1 MQMLEGPL
9 PSPLRK
15 YETYIKDLVLEL
27 GVYGKADEFIREGKA
42 AVYRI
47 QREVGSSSDGVA
59 TEMAYYNG
67 IREHIIRLIINKKK

>member
-1 MQMLEGPL
+1 MVNLGGPL

-27 GVYGKADEFIREGKA
+27 GLTGKADEFIREGKA

-47 QREVGSSSDGVA
+47 QRELGSSTDDL
-59 TEMAYYNG
+59 AYYTG
-67 IREHIIRLIINKKK
+67 IREHIIRLIIN

>member
-1 MQMLEGPL
+1 MKKLGGPL

-15 YETYIKDLVLEL
+15 YESYIRDLVMEL
-27 GVYGKADEFIREGKA
+27 GVYGKEDEFIREGKA

-47 QREVGSSSDGVA
+47 QKKLKSTDD
-59 TEMAYYNG
+59 EMTYYDG